1 MLHEK
6 ELVLNKAD
14 TENFLLATNLL
25 REIVDIIDLNS
36 LYNQT
41 AWLSSVGMTKSEKQ
55 ALEQIVSIEAN
66 FPNVSDRNEIEQAFN
81 NLINTAAQYANR
93 KI

>member
-1 MLHEK
+1 LHEK
-6 ELVLNKAD
+6 EIVLNARD
-14 TENFLLATNLL
+14 TENFLAATGILH
-25 REIVDIIDLNS
+25 DISKAIDLS
-36 LYNQT
+36 SIQNQS
-41 AWLSSVGMTKSEKQ
+41 AWLQAVGMTNSEKQ